1 MQKNSAVL
9 TWQIALTYV
18 GTIIGAGFA
27 SGQEIASF
35 FTPFGW
41 KGLYGTILA
50 GLLFAAL
57 GGSIVHTAGIKKT
70 KNYRQF
76 IKGIFGEKL
85 VRIVDV
91 FLLFFLWGGLV
102 VMLVAGGSLYAKML
116 SSPLGVGFLFTAIVV
131 YVSLLMG
138 LDGILW
144 LNTALVPGMILL
156 CGGIAGLSIFNT
168 NPAHSSASPEIMLVA
183 ENWFF
188 ASLLYV
194 AYNSVLGAVVLA
206 SLGDRPNG
214 PCKKGAFIGGLFL
227 GILATIICLALL
239 VQGEQITNEEL
250 PMLALAL
257 KINPLIGWFY
267 SLILWVA
274 ILTTALSNG
283 FGLLRRLEEIA
294 IIPRPLLAVL
304 LLIPAAPFV
313 GWPFPGIIRTV
324 YPLLGYGGLLLM
336 AVVFLKAIA
345 DQLKHR
351 IWS

>member
-18 GTIIGAGFA
+18 GTVIGAGFA

-35 FTPFGW
+35 FTPFGY

-50 GLLFAAL
+50 GLLFAIL
-57 GGSIVHTAGIKKT
+57 GGAIVRTAGRKKT

-85 VRIVDV
+85 VRLIDL
-91 FLLFFLWGGLV
+91 FLLCFLWGGLV

-116 SSPLGVGFLFTAIVV
+116 SLPLWVGFLFTAIVV

-138 LDGILW
+138 LDGMLW

-156 CGGIAGLSIFNT
+156 CGGIAGLSVINST
-168 NPAHSSASPEIMLVA
+168 PVHSSVLPEIMLAA

-194 AYNSVLGAVVLA
+194 AYNSVLGAVVLV
-206 SLGDRPNG
+206 SLGDRPNS
-214 PCKKGAFIGGLFL
+214 PCRKGAFIGGLFL
-227 GILATIICLALL
+227 GFLATIICLALL
-239 VQGEQITNEEL
+239 VQGEQVANEEL

-257 KINPLIGWFY
+257 QVNPLIGWFY
-267 SLILWVA
+267 SLILWMA

-283 FGLLRRLEEIA
+283 FGLLRRLEEITV
-294 IIPRPLLAVL
+294 IPRPLLGVL
-304 LLIPAAPFV
+304 LLIPAVPFV
-313 GWPFPGIIRTV
+313 GWPLPGIIRTV

-336 AVVFLKAIA
+336 VVIFLKTIA
-345 DQLKHR
+345 AYLKHR
-351 IWS
+351 IRS